1 MSTNRAVRIHGK
13 NDIRIENLPIPEPQE
28 NWVQLRMSSVGLCRT
43 DVHLF
48 DEGRVDHIVIDKP
61 ITIGH
66 EISGTVSKL
75 GSGVTSLA
83 VGDRVAVDPCR
94 ACGDCHQCCR
104 GRPNICRQ
112 LHCCGVLHAD
122 GGFATYMVTPAKTCY
137 KLPDHVSLEEG
148 AMMEPLS
155 VGVNGV
161 RRAGMVDGDV
171 VVVIGAG
178 PIGLFAMQVAK
189 ALGAS
194 RVMMVGKSML
204 KTNSF
209 KALLE
214 HDFSYTDINP
224 KRLELALQMGVDQ
237 VLKPTVGLSDPKAA
251 SEELKAALGDE
262 ADLCIECS
270 GAPGVVD
277 LAIHACRPGGK
288 VLMLGFGDMAM
299 NVHLG
304 MAAVR
309 EIDVIGSFANLHNYP
324 ECIRLVSEGKIDV
337 RSAITHRLPL
347 ENVMEGIN
355 LVRSG
360 ESVKVVI
367 NCGAC

>member
-1 MSTNRAVRIHGK
+1 MAMNKAVRIHGK
-13 NDIRIENLPIPEPQE
+13 KDIRIEDLPIPEPQE
-28 NWVQLRMSSVGLCRT
+28 NWVQLRMSKVGLCRT
-43 DVHLF
+43 DVHLY
-48 DEGRVDHIVIDKP
+48 DEGKVDHIVINKP

-75 GSGVTSLA
+75 GLGVTDLA

-94 ACGDCHQCCR
+94 SCGDCHQCSR
-104 GRPNICRQ
+104 GRANICQ
-112 LHCCGVLHAD
+112 NLHCSGVLHAD
-122 GGFATYMVTPAKTCY
+122 GGFATYMVAPAKTCY
-137 KLPDHVSLEEG
+137 KLPDNMSLEEG

-161 RRAGMVDGDV
+161 KRARMVEGDV

-178 PIGLFAMQVAK
+178 PIGLFAMQAAK

-194 RVMMVGKSML
+194 RVMMV
-204 KTNSF
+204 
-209 KALLE
+209 
-214 HDFSYTDINP
+214 DINP
-224 KRLELALQMGVDQ
+224 KRLELASMMGVHQ
-237 VLKPTVGLSDPKAA
+237 VFQPTVSLSDPIAA
-251 SEELKAALGDE
+251 SEELKAALEDE

-277 LAIHACRPGGK
+277 LAIHSCRPGGK
-288 VLMLGFGDMAM
+288 VLMLGFGEMSM
-299 NVHLG
+299 KVHVG

-309 EIDVIGSFANLHNYP
+309 EIDILGAFANLYNYP

-347 ENVMEGIN
+347 EKVMDGID

-360 ESVKVVI
+360 QSVKVVI
-367 NCGAC
+367 DCGGC

>member
-1 MSTNRAVRIHGK
+1 MGTNRSVRIHGK
-13 NDIRIENLPIPEPQE
+13 HDVRIEDLPIPEPQE
-28 NWVQLRMSSVGLCRT
+28 NWVQLRMSTVGICRT
-43 DVHLF
+43 DVHLY
-48 DEGRVDHIVIDKP
+48 DEGRVDHIVINKP

-75 GSGVTSLA
+75 GKGVTNLE

-94 ACGDCHQCCR
+94 ACGNCHQCNR
-104 GRPNICRQ
+104 GRSNICRN

-122 GGFATYMVTPAKTCY
+122 GGFANYMVTPANTCY
-137 KLPDHVSLEEG
+137 KLPENMSFEEG

-161 RRAGMVDGDV
+161 KRAGMMEGDV
-171 VVVIGAG
+171 VVVMGAG
-178 PIGLFAMQVAK
+178 PIGLFAMQSAK
-189 ALGAS
+189 ALGAA
-194 RVMMVGKSML
+194 RVMMV
-204 KTNSF
+204 
-209 KALLE
+209 
-214 HDFSYTDINP
+214 DINP
-224 KRLELALQMGVDQ
+224 SRLDLASKMGASLVF
-237 VLKPTVGLSDPKAA
+237 KPTLSLSDPKAA

-270 GAPGVVD
+270 GAPGTVD
-277 LAIHACRPGGK
+277 LAIHVCRPGGK
-288 VLMLGFGDMAM
+288 VMMLGFGEMAM
-299 NVHLG
+299 NVHVG

-309 EIDVIGSFANLHNYP
+309 EIDILGAFANLNNYP

-347 ENVMEGIN
+347 DKVKQGMD

-360 ESVKVVI
+360 QSVKVVVD
-367 NCGAC
+367 CGGC

>member
-13 NDIRIENLPIPEPQE
+13 NDIRIEDLPIPEPQE
-28 NWVQLRMSSVGLCRT
+28 NWVQLRMSTVGLCRT
-43 DVHLF
+43 DVHLY
-48 DEGRVDHIVIDKP
+48 DEGRVDHIVINKP

-66 EISGTVSKL
+66 EISGRVSKL
-75 GSGVTSLA
+75 GQGVTDLN
-83 VGDRVAVDPCR
+83 VGDRVAVDPLR
-94 ACGDCHQCCR
+94 SCGGCHQCSR
-104 GRPNICRQ
+104 GRSNICRQ
-112 LHCCGVLHAD
+112 LHCSGVLHAD
-122 GGFATYMVTPAKTCY
+122 GGFATYMVAPAKTCY
-137 KLPDHVSLEEG
+137 KIPDNMSMEEG

-161 RRAGMVDGDV
+161 KRARMVEGDV
-171 VVVIGAG
+171 VVVMGAG
-178 PIGLFAMQVAK
+178 PVGLFAMQAAK

-194 RVMMVGKSML
+194 RVMMV
-204 KTNSF
+204 
-209 KALLE
+209 
-214 HDFSYTDINP
+214 DINP
-224 KRLELALQMGVDQ
+224 KRLELALKMGVSQ
-237 VLKPTVGLSDPKAA
+237 VFKPTVHLSNPKAA

-277 LAIHACRPGGK
+277 LAIHSCRPGGK
-288 VLMLGFGDMAM
+288 VMMLGFGEMAM
-299 NVHLG
+299 KVHVG

-309 EIDVIGSFANLHNYP
+309 EIDILGSFANLHNYP
-324 ECIRLVSEGKIDV
+324 ECIRLVSEGKINV

-347 ENVMEGIN
+347 ENVMDGIN

-367 NCGAC
+367 NCDDC